1 MKLQNIIKII
11 SAIFGGLAVVFLF
24 RIIGLG
30 DEEIK
35 MAASMGDY
43 GSVSPLVNLAIAIL
57 VITVAV
63 TLVFSLIGLTSDAKK
78 LKKALLS
85 AGLFLAVI
93 GISYA
98 MSTGVET
105 PLKDGEVLSANGSR
119 WVGAGL
125 RAFYILAIVAIGAM
139 LMSGA
144 KRIFNK

>member
-11 SAIFGGLAVVFLF
+11 SAIFGVLAVVFLF

-78 LKKALLS
+78 LKKAMLS

-125 RAFYILAIVAIGAM
+125 RAFYILAVVAIGAM

>member
-1 MKLQNIIKII
+1 L
-11 SAIFGGLAVVFLF
+11 
-24 RIIGLG
+24 
-30 DEEIK
+30 
-35 MAASMGDY
+35 
-43 GSVSPLVNLAIAIL
+43 
-57 VITVAV
+57 
-63 TLVFSLIGLTSDAKK
+63 LIGLTSDAKK

-93 GISYA
+93 GISYV

-125 RAFYILAIVAIGAM
+125 RAFYILAVVAIGAM

>member
-11 SAIFGGLAVVFLF
+11 SAIFGVLAVVFLF

-57 VITVAV
+57 VITVAL

>member
-11 SAIFGGLAVVFLF
+11 SAIFGVLAVVFLF

-57 VITVAV
+57 VITVAL

-125 RAFYILAIVAIGAM
+125 RAFYILAVVAIGAM

>member
-11 SAIFGGLAVVFLF
+11 SAIFGVLAVVFLF

-105 PLKDGEVLSANGSR
+105 PLKDGEVLSASGSR

>member
-11 SAIFGGLAVVFLF
+11 SAIFGVLAVVFLF

-57 VITVAV
+57 VITVAL

-78 LKKALLS
+78 LKKAMLS

-125 RAFYILAIVAIGAM
+125 RAFYILAVVAIGAM

>member
-11 SAIFGGLAVVFLF
+11 SAIFGVLAMVFLF

-57 VITVAV
+57 VITVAL

-125 RAFYILAIVAIGAM
+125 RAFYILAVVAIGAM